1 MHEKEEAERTLQ
13 AERKEREALEEQ
25 ICSLQVPVLLII
37 RNSCGSGS
45 SFRVTPQGPDPHY
58 NICGATS
65 LIHNQKRGIVS
76 VAKLVVYFSRS

>member
-25 ICSLQVPVLLII
+25 ICSLQVLLII